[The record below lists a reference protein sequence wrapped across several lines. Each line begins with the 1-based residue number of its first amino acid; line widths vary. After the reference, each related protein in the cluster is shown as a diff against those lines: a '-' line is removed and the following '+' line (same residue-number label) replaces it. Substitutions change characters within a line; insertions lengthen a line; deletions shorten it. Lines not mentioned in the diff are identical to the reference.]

1 MTYFV
6 QQMQIV
12 TCSGGANTGS
22 VNVVRNGAVFEEL
35 AFVKGITDVTNI
47 WGVRSKYNNE
57 RVSQRIYALFFV
69 LNIYV

>member
-1 MTYFV
+1 MTYFIKT
-6 QQMQIV
+6 QIV

-35 AFVKGITDVTNI
+35 AVVQGLTGIANI

-57 RVSQRIYALFFV
+57 
-69 LNIYV
+69 